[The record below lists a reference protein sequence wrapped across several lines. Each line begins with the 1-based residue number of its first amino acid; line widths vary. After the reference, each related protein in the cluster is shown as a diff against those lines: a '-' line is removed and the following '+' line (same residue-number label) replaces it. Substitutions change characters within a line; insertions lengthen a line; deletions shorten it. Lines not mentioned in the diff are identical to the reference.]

1 MTILFICRGGRSCK
15 SIMAKEILQAIDP
28 KLAVTATGLTPLTE
42 VLPLAQQAMEEVKL
56 NLHQDNFTPL
66 AEASQK
72 SYTYL
77 ITLSENTREAYR
89 QLSLHYEHKLHL
101 SFSNPEQPKHPFA
114 SPIEAYRHLRDDIQ
128 SELFYF
134 YHHILTKKAAQ

>member
-15 SIMAKEILQAIDP
+15 SIMAKEILLAMDQQLAI
-28 KLAVTATGLTPLTE
+28 TATGLEPLIE
-42 VLPLAQQAMEEVKL
+42 VPPIAKQAMAELKL
-56 NLHQDNFTPL
+56 NLHQDNFTRL
-66 AEASQK
+66 DQASQK

-89 QLSLHYEHKLHL
+89 QLSLHYDHKLHL
-101 SFSNPEQPKHPFA
+101 NFSNPEQPKHPFA

-134 YHHILTKKAAQ
+134 YHHVLTKKAAQ